1 MAAVPSVAR
10 PLPLGPQQ
18 GIAYDVTPCET
29 QQPTSLARAAMQ
41 TWPPYTLNGTIKRS
55 SLYIVL

>member
-1 MAAVPSVAR
+1 MAAAPCVAS

-18 GIAYDVTPCET
+18 EIAYDVTPCET
-29 QQPTSLARAAMQ
+29 QQPTSLARVAMQ

-55 SLYIVL
+55 SLYIVP

>member
-1 MAAVPSVAR
+1 MAAAPCVAR

-18 GIAYDVTPCET
+18 GIACDVTPCGT
-29 QQPTSLARAAMQ
+29 QQPTSLARVAMQ

-55 SLYIVL
+55 SLYIVP